1 MKVEIKRVIWP
12 SLLSSIFLFLL
23 GILLFFKSSATLMG
37 ISYLIGGVLIAL
49 GMIAIIN
56 FLKNRTHDIFV
67 ELNIVYGI
75 VSIVAGIFL
84 VTVPEF
90 IGSIIPI
97 IVGIAVI
104 ISSSFKV
111 QQALV
116 LKNLDSKYF
125 LPSLIMA
132 ILCLICGVII
142 LFNPFKS
149 AVVVTK
155 IIGLFMIIYAVL
167 DVINSF
173 ILRKSGSISVA
184 ISKEENNIKR
194 HNDKNTKNARVVKEV
209 EKDEE

>member
-12 SLLSSIFLFLL
+12 SLLSSLFLL
-23 GILLFFKSSATLMG
+23 LLGLLLFFKSSETLVG
-37 ISYLIGGVLIAL
+37 ISYLVGGVLIAL
-49 GMIAIIN
+49 GVIAIIN
-56 FLKNRTHDIFV
+56 FLRNGSKDIFV

-97 IVGIAVI
+97 VVGIAVI

-132 ILCLICGVII
+132 IVCLVCGVVI
-142 LFNPFKS
+142 LFNPFTS
-149 AVVVTK
+149 AVVVTSV
-155 IIGLFMIIYAVL
+155 IGLFMIIYAVL
-167 DVINSF
+167 DIINSI
-173 ILRKSGSISVA
+173 ILKKSSDLSVEISTERK
-184 ISKEENNIKR
+184 KEKM
-194 HNDKNTKNARVVKEV
+194 KKVKTAKVVKEV
-209 EKDEE
+209 DRDDDE

>member
-12 SLLSSIFLFLL
+12 SLLSSIFLLLL

-37 ISYLIGGVLIAL
+37 ISYLVGGVLIAL
-49 GMIAIIN
+49 GVIAIIN
-56 FLKNRTHDIFV
+56 FLRNSTKDIFV

-75 VSIVAGIFL
+75 VSIVAGLFL

-97 IVGIAVI
+97 VVGITII

-116 LKNLDSKYF
+116 LKNLESKYF

-132 ILCLICGVII
+132 IICLVCGVII
-142 LFNPFKS
+142 LFNPFTS

-155 IIGLFMIIYAVL
+155 AIGLFMIIYAIM
-167 DVINSF
+167 DIINSF
-173 ILRKSGSISVA
+173 ILRKSSNLSVEISTNK
-184 ISKEENNIKR
+184 KEPKGKKAKI
-194 HNDKNTKNARVVKEV
+194 ARVVKEV
-209 EKDEE
+209 EREDEE

>member
-12 SLLSSIFLFLL
+12 SLLSSIFLLLL

-37 ISYLIGGVLIAL
+37 ISYLVGGVLIAL
-49 GMIAIIN
+49 GVIAIIN
-56 FLKNRTHDIFV
+56 FLRNSTKDIFV

-75 VSIVAGIFL
+75 VSIVAGLFL

-90 IGSIIPI
+90 VGSIIPI
-97 IVGIAVI
+97 VVGITII

-116 LKNLDSKYF
+116 LKNLESKYF

-132 ILCLICGVII
+132 IICLVCGVII
-142 LFNPFKS
+142 LFNPFTS

-155 IIGLFMIIYAVL
+155 AIGLFMIIYAIM
-167 DVINSF
+167 DIINSF
-173 ILRKSGSISVA
+173 ILRKSSNLSVEISTNK
-184 ISKEENNIKR
+184 KEPKG
-194 HNDKNTKNARVVKEV
+194 KKAKTARVVKEV
-209 EKDEE
+209 EREDEE